1 MKYYIIKQNVRI
13 SKEVYKCRNR
23 IHSYEYRLRKR
34 NEKEKLIGDINSF
47 YELTEIE
54 DPSIFTDYE
63 RKETLSLVINI
74 INDHLSD
81 HERKLIFLTYYT
93 EMKKKDIARTL
104 GLTPQNYS
112 KRLRIVLNK
121 IRKMFEDIS

>member
-1 MKYYIIKQNVRI
+1 M
-13 SKEVYKCRNR
+13 S
-23 IHSYEYRLRKR
+23 
-34 NEKEKLIGDINSF
+34 
-47 YELTEIE
+47 EIE
-54 DPSIFTDYE
+54 NPSIFSDYE
-63 RKETLSLVINI
+63 HKETLSLVINI

-93 EMKKKDIARTL
+93 EMKKKDIAGTL

-121 IRKMFEDIS
+121 IRKMFEDIT